1 MNNSGPINNLK
12 YTNTD
17 PTKFAA
23 LLGQMSNGDIQ
34 TIYKKVYSINKNLD
48 SEQLKSIKF
57 PRSTKSE
64 QIRRE
69 KAGTFWKYLLHRI
82 RLSIG
87 YNDSENK
94 SNSNSNKSNRVTRS
108 KTEDYLPWVLTKIK
122 QIPPSRLNNIQIV
135 KDTIVPSLLG
145 NYTLKYIEGPQFPT
159 VLLEPIGGNSK
170 LKSSRVGLFCKG
182 LNTKNNKVLGFC
194 GRKELYKAVGTQVS
208 ANIYKKGMQG
218 LSIAHIEKLMKKGT
232 ENPRIF
238 GDKQYMAQMLELKRL
253 GDASQVYYAQ
263 QINKDDNFCVQPFD
277 SEFMDYVMKVSRG
290 EVQSSRDLVSYIMRR
305 FELQNKFYY
314 SKALFWSN
322 DRPACLL
329 AYILGVPFVYRPTG
343 KNMYMWLPENTTNT
357 TRANKAIN
365 RGGILNEIFSG
376 SDSLKKLAILDTFH
390 DFAKSFPTSSF
401 GIDKTF
407 SLGDILSS
415 VVPEKELKQFIQK
428 FNSKTIVKTFEDE
441 IGEFLV
447 EIKTLES
454 TDANDL
460 WNKFSR
466 EVISKDYCVIHDAGK
481 ITGTEFTRRRA
492 MSPAIIYDPAT
503 SKLDTFSSG
512 ITTNNPKIDR
522 NKNIER
528 NNYSRLLEYTAQKVK
543 NQNNNEPGAARPRT
557 ARSNNNTQPTTK
569 RTRR

>member
-1 MNNSGPINNLK
+1 
-12 YTNTD
+12 
-17 PTKFAA
+17 
-23 LLGQMSNGDIQ
+23 
-34 TIYKKVYSINKNLD
+34 
-48 SEQLKSIKF
+48 
-57 PRSTKSE
+57 
-64 QIRRE
+64 
-69 KAGTFWKYLLHRI
+69 
-82 RLSIG
+82 
-87 YNDSENK
+87 
-94 SNSNSNKSNRVTRS
+94 
-108 KTEDYLPWVLTKIK
+108 
-122 QIPPSRLNNIQIV
+122 
-135 KDTIVPSLLG
+135 
-145 NYTLKYIEGPQFPT
+145 
-159 VLLEPIGGNSK
+159 
-170 LKSSRVGLFCKG
+170 
-182 LNTKNNKVLGFC
+182 
-194 GRKELYKAVGTQVS
+194 
-208 ANIYKKGMQG
+208 
-218 LSIAHIEKLMKKGT
+218 
-232 ENPRIF
+232 
-238 GDKQYMAQMLELKRL
+238 
-253 GDASQVYYAQ
+253 
-263 QINKDDNFCVQPFD
+263 
-277 SEFMDYVMKVSRG
+277 
-290 EVQSSRDLVSYIMRR
+290 MRR

-357 TRANKAIN
+357 TRANKAKAS
-365 RGGILNEIFSG
+365 GGILNEIFSG

-415 VVPEKELKQFIQK
+415 VVPERELKQFIQK

-503 SKLDTFSSG
+503 SKLNTFSSG
-512 ITTNNPKIDR
+512 INTNKPEIKENQ
-522 NKNIER
+522 NIER
-528 NNYSRLLEYTAQKVK
+528 KNYANLLELTKSV
-543 NQNNNEPGAARPRT
+543 RPK
-557 ARSNNNTQPTTK
+557 K
-569 RTRR
+569 RTRNQPNNNIRSAKR

>member
-543 NQNNNEPGAARPRT
+543 NQNNNEPGTARPRT